1 MNVQSSLHASSD
13 RLAGGVAER
22 VATVLNRHGVRL
34 TIGGEPTFVPIDPE
48 GDEWQHA
55 AVGPMKLAAAW
66 AMARWLVARN
76 MASATTFF
84 APGKCYP
91 GELNPRWVIWLV
103 QERDGGPIIPQ
114 PGDGG
119 GPVSP
124 SAVATLRRELATRLR
139 VADCW
144 RRFTEDLEPEEHP
157 PGETELPEVWALLLD
172 FDEGHW
178 LATAWPEDAS
188 RLTNAV
194 GPAGLRLQ
202 LHLLSEGVTRRA
214 VVLERRGERLSIFLP
229 PVIQDVFLQL
239 LSHTAAALQV
249 AGIATAEWQ
258 GAIPADEAGRWS
270 TIGLSADPGVLEVNL
285 PACHTWHEYDRW
297 LRVVTDAAA
306 ACGLRPWRHPIPG
319 FPEESGGG
327 NHLLWGGPTPADN
340 PFFSRPGWVA
350 SILRYWQRHPSLSYT
365 FCGTYAGPH
374 SQAPRADES
383 GVPLHDL
390 EWAWRHLELL
400 PPGEDHRQAIADT
413 VRFLQTDVAA
423 NGHRSEIC
431 FDKFWNGGSPAGL
444 AGLIEFR
451 AIGSLPQPAWS
462 SSVALLW
469 QTLAAWLLQHPCR
482 QPARNFGR
490 ELHDRHLLP
499 TMLWDDL
506 SDVLADLRRDGFDLL
521 PHLYREIWAWRF
533 PTLLEFVAG
542 DARLTIRRALQPW
555 PVIGGDGSGTSRFV
569 DTSLHRFECVA
580 NKSFRERFQLRVVG
594 RLLPL
599 AIVPLRNPRQGP
611 RPDVTTGGDTAWL
624 AGLRYRRTR
633 LHPSLHPGIPPQLPL
648 VIEIASDADRQAFVL
663 REDSPVFARYDGVAC
678 PPGPTCRPLA
688 PGDITCDLR
697 VAE

>member
-55 AVGPMKLAAAW
+55 AVGP
-66 AMARWLVARN
+66 
-76 MASATTFF
+76 
-84 APGKCYP
+84 
-91 GELNPRWVIWLV
+91 
-103 QERDGGPIIPQ
+103 IIPQ

-144 RRFTEDLEPEEHP
+144 RRFTEDLEP
-157 PGETELPEVWALLLD
+157 
-172 FDEGHW
+172 
-178 LATAWPEDAS
+178 
-188 RLTNAV
+188 
-194 GPAGLRLQ
+194 
-202 LHLLSEGVTRRA
+202 
-214 VVLERRGERLSIFLP
+214 
-229 PVIQDVFLQL
+229 
-239 LSHTAAALQV
+239 
-249 AGIATAEWQ
+249 
-258 GAIPADEAGRWS
+258 DEAGRWS

-306 ACGLRPWRHPIPG
+306 ACGFRPWRHPTPG

-350 SILRYWQRHPSLSYT
+350 SILRRRYRAVSADRCGGQRPSERDLLRQVLEWWQSGRV
-365 FCGTYAGPH
+365 G
-374 SQAPRADES
+374 RADRVS
-383 GVPLHDL
+383 G
-390 EWAWRHLELL
+390 
-400 PPGEDHRQAIADT
+400 HR
-413 VRFLQTDVAA
+413 FVAA
-423 NGHRSEIC
+423 
-431 FDKFWNGGSPAGL
+431 AGVVQQR
-444 AGLIEFR
+444 G
-451 AIGSLPQPAWS
+451 P
-462 SSVALLW
+462 SVAN
-469 QTLAAWLLQHPCR
+469 
-482 QPARNFGR
+482 AR
-490 ELHDRHLLP
+490 
-499 TMLWDDL
+499 
-506 SDVLADLRRDGFDLL
+506 
-521 PHLYREIWAWRF
+521 
-533 PTLLEFVAG
+533 
-542 DARLTIRRALQPW
+542 
-555 PVIGGDGSGTSRFV
+555 
-569 DTSLHRFECVA
+569 RFECVA

-599 AIVPLRNPRQGP
+599 AIVPVRNPRQGP

-624 AGLRYRRTR
+624 AGLRHRRTR
-633 LHPSLHPGIPPQLPL
+633 LHPSLHPGIPPQMPL

-678 PPGPTCRPLA
+678 APGPTCRPLA